1 MRHKRCVR
9 FWFRCYR
16 RCSKKCTLQLYLV
29 LVHRTS
35 LCNILKH
42 KNHKGFSLL
51 HLDLLF
57 LWSRFLHEQMSG
69 SVARLWT
76 GTKAFLML
84 QTGEDH
90 GMKTECNKTMS
101 WGGPVHP
108 SKMLKCITKTWN
120 EMKRKPYKMCIWY
133 MYKNQTHTKGEK
145 NVCWT
150 ENRLVLACLLHLYR
164 IERIQNYRLCL
175 AAITKRTKQMCIFLF
190 RFLCANAAMDDDVCC
205 SFKMT
210 FKAILP
216 SSVAVKSEKEN
227 DYRKTDDFNMHREL
241 ERNREREREQA
252 RERDGKAISSKRNIR
267 IQQVKRMKKKPQSN
281 TRPVRVFINKT
292 KK

>member
-1 MRHKRCVR
+1 
-9 FWFRCYR
+9 
-16 RCSKKCTLQLYLV
+16 
-29 LVHRTS
+29 
-35 LCNILKH
+35 
-42 KNHKGFSLL
+42 
-51 HLDLLF
+51 
-57 LWSRFLHEQMSG
+57 
-69 SVARLWT
+69 
-76 GTKAFLML
+76 
-84 QTGEDH
+84 
-90 GMKTECNKTMS
+90 
-101 WGGPVHP
+101 
-108 SKMLKCITKTWN
+108 
-120 EMKRKPYKMCIWY
+120 
-133 MYKNQTHTKGEK
+133 
-145 NVCWT
+145 
-150 ENRLVLACLLHLYR
+150 
-164 IERIQNYRLCL
+164 
-175 AAITKRTKQMCIFLF
+175 
-190 RFLCANAAMDDDVCC
+190 MDDDVCC